1 MTRRTYTIATIV
13 EGHGETLAVPILLQR
28 WFKRRR
34 FLNFEV
40 ADPIRASSVDA
51 IKAPHREE
59 LQLGIEHF
67 VELAS
72 RIVQPDAILVLI
84 DSEGDCPKLIAPEL
98 LERALAVTNIPIG
111 IVLANRQ
118 YETWFLASLR
128 TLQRA
133 GKIPADAKLPRYADV
148 ESEQGCKEKLSKLLG
163 RKYNERNDQPEFTRH
178 LLFTKTMK
186 TKSRSYFHLLTTL
199 ERLVS
204 EARN

>member
-13 EGHGETLAVPILLQR
+13 EGHGEVLAVPLLLQR
-28 WFKRRR
+28 WLKRRR
-34 FLNFEV
+34 FLNFEI

-51 IKAPHREE
+51 ITAPHEE
-59 LQLGIEHF
+59 ERQLGIEHF
-67 VELAS
+67 VELAR
-72 RIVQPDAILVLI
+72 RIAHPDAILVVL
-84 DSEGDCPKLIAPEL
+84 DADDDCPAELAQEL
-98 LERALAVTNIPIG
+98 LTRAKSVTTIPIG
-111 IVLANRQ
+111 VVLANRQ

-133 GKIPADAKLPRYADV
+133 GKIPADAKLPRYADI

-178 LLFTKTMK
+178 LLFIKTMK
-186 TKSRSYFHLLTTL
+186 SRSRSYLHLLTTL